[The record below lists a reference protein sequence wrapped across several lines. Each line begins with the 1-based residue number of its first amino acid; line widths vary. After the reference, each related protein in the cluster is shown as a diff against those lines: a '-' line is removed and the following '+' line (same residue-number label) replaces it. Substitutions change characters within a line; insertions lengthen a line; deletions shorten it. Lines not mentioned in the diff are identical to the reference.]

1 MSRFRA
7 FLACF
12 LCASALCAE
21 TVSLDSAISALAG
34 EISSLLPERA
44 KIAVIKV
51 ESGEAGGA
59 GNTDGLG
66 RDKLADYI
74 LEELTAAF
82 VNGGRLVVIERKGL
96 GDVNDEL
103 ALQLS
108 GNVDDESAQSIG
120 RILGAEVI
128 VTGSF
133 DEAYRLRVKAVSVE
147 SARILAVA
155 ARDVARGGKADAL
168 IGRGKASLP
177 AGYDA
182 SAGRDPDGNPVR
194 GFADP
199 EAWFTFADSSGSED
213 SLVFLSTE
221 WETIQGKQ
229 YLVVSVEAE
238 IPSKFSFAWAGWAA
252 IPDFRTL
259 SDLQAANGIK
269 FKIIGDGHAYDFRVE
284 TSGVTDGNWHRM
296 EFETKKGQVIEVS
309 IPYRKLRQEVGKT
322 VRFRKNEITGISFL
336 AKRSTASPLKIFDV
350 RPY

>member
-7 FLACF
+7 FLACL

-59 GNTDGLG
+59 GNTDGPG

-74 LEELTAAF
+74 LEELTASF

-296 EFETKKGQVIEVS
+296 GFETKKGQVIEVS